1 MELLTQ
7 VWGYTSWR
15 DLRFYA
21 DLREDTRS
29 ISLSQGTLV
38 EQVVYTA
45 EASMH
50 SANHSQPADAATA
63 AHLNL
68 LLTAPTGAGKSLLFQ
83 LPAIYLGREHGLLTL
98 VIEPLKALILDQVE
112 SLQSK

>member
-1 MELLTQ
+1 MQ
-7 VWGYTSWR
+7 S
-15 DLRFYA
+15 
-21 DLREDTRS
+21 
-29 ISLSQGTLV
+29 
-38 EQVVYTA
+38 
-45 EASMH
+45 
-50 SANHSQPADAATA
+50 A

-112 SLQSK
+112 SLQSKGYDRVAYASGDLSPSH